1 MIGNKL
7 RRFNPVWF
15 DQYGDWLEYSIKKDG
30 AFCLCCYL
38 FREQV
43 ENDAFVTDGF
53 SSWNKTERLS
63 AHVDDVN
70 SFHNNARKKY
80 DDLMRQDQ
88 SIVHAMHKQSDI
100 TRNEYRIRLNASIS
114 SSRFLLKQG
123 LPFRGHDESE
133 NSDNKGNFLE
143 LVKYTAEQNDVVSKV
158 LLKNAPGN
166 SQMVSPT
173 IQKDIVQCFAEQITQ
188 DIIQEIGH
196 DVFGLLVDESSDVS
210 DKEQMA
216 VVFRFVDKNGI
227 VKERFIELIHVKE
240 TSALSL
246 KSAIDSL
253 FAKYGLSLKQIRG
266 QGYDGASNMK
276 GEFNGL
282 RSLISRENRAAYYV
296 HCFAHQL
303 QLVVVAVAKELFDV
317 GNFFDMISLLLN
329 VVGGSCKR
337 KDMIR
342 ESHRIKVNEKINNG
356 EISIG
361 TGLYQDITLQRP
373 GNTRWGSHYKTLL
386 RLVEL
391 FSSVIEVL
399 EHVENDGTDAVKRRQ
414 AYGLLKYFHTFDF
427 VFYLQ
432 LMLLILGLTD
442 NLSMALQRKDQD
454 ILNAIS
460 LVKSTKRQ
468 LQQQRDV
475 GWDLLLDNV
484 SSFCEKHDIE
494 IINMEEDYMDSR
506 RLRKK
511 SSISN
516 LYHYQ
521 IDCFY
526 TVMDFQLREFND
538 RFDEVNSELL
548 ICMATLGPV
557 DSFREFNIPNLVKL
571 AGFYPDDFSFTE
583 QISLRHELSI
593 YFDNLMEDD
602 RFSNLVNLGDLARLM
617 VETKKHLS
625 YPLVYRL
632 LKLALILPVA
642 TATVERCFHQ

>member
-1 MIGNKL
+1 MDKFLKRNFASMSQDRGKASIDNTSNSQVRPSIPEQIDLHDLPSDPADRKKILEYHPNQRDEIRRKYLIRGPCQPRGHDFPKKMIGNKL

-15 DQYGDWLEYSIKKDG
+15 DQYADWLEYSIKKDG

-38 FREQV
+38 FREQIG
-43 ENDAFVTDGF
+43 NDAFVTDGF

-63 AHVDDVN
+63 AHVGDVN
-70 SFHNNARKKY
+70 SFHNNARKKC

-88 SIVHAMHKQSDI
+88 SIVHAMQKQSDI
-100 TRNEYRIRLNASIS
+100 MRNEYRIRLNASIS

-143 LVKYTAEQNDVVSKV
+143 LVKYTAEQNDIVSKV
-158 LLKNAPGN
+158 ILKNAPGN

-173 IQKDIVQCFAEQITQ
+173 IQKDIAQCFAEQITQ

-253 FAKYGLSLKQIRG
+253 FAKYGLSLKQVRG

-282 RSLISRENRAAYYV
+282 RSLISRESRAAYYV

-317 GNFFDMISLLLN
+317 GNFFDMISLLLS

-342 ESHRIKVNEKINNG
+342 ESHRIKVNEEINNG
-356 EISIG
+356 EISTG
-361 TGLYQDITLQRP
+361 TGLNQDITLQRP

-391 FSSVIEVL
+391 FSSIIEVL
-399 EHVENDGTDAVKRRQ
+399 EYVENDGTDTVKRRQ

-468 LQQQRDV
+468 LQQQRDA
-475 GWDLLLDNV
+475 GWNLLLDNV
-484 SSFCEKHDIE
+484 SSFCEKHNIE
-494 IINMEEDYMDSR
+494 IINMEEDYVGSR

-511 SSISN
+511 PSISN
-516 LYHYQ
+516 LHHYQ

-538 RFDEVNSELL
+538 RFDEMTSV
-548 ICMATLGPV
+548 
-557 DSFREFNIPNLVKL
+557 FRSKYL
-571 AGFYPDDFSFTE
+571 
-583 QISLRHELSI
+583 
-593 YFDNLMEDD
+593 FDMN
-602 RFSNLVNLGDLARLM
+602 
-617 VETKKHLS
+617 
-625 YPLVYRL
+625 
-632 LKLALILPVA
+632 
-642 TATVERCFHQ
+642 

>member
-1 MIGNKL
+1 MNLSFTIPFLSTKRKTTAICSL
-7 RRFNPVWF
+7 SETSLDSSTSNP
-15 DQYGDWLEYSIKKDG
+15 
-30 AFCLCCYL
+30 
-38 FREQV
+38 
-43 ENDAFVTDGF
+43 NT
-53 SSWNKTERLS
+53 SW
-63 AHVDDVN
+63 
-70 SFHNNARKKY
+70 
-80 DDLMRQDQ
+80 
-88 SIVHAMHKQSDI
+88 
-100 TRNEYRIRLNASIS
+100 
-114 SSRFLLKQG
+114 
-123 LPFRGHDESE
+123 
-133 NSDNKGNFLE
+133 
-143 LVKYTAEQNDVVSKV
+143 
-158 LLKNAPGN
+158 
-166 SQMVSPT
+166 
-173 IQKDIVQCFAEQITQ
+173 
-188 DIIQEIGH
+188 
-196 DVFGLLVDESSDVS
+196 
-210 DKEQMA
+210 A

-253 FAKYGLSLKQIRG
+253 FAKYGLSLKQVRG

-282 RSLISRENRAAYYV
+282 RSLISRESRAAYYV

-317 GNFFDMISLLLN
+317 GNFFDMISLLLS

-342 ESHRIKVNEKINNG
+342 ESHRIKVNEEINNG
-356 EISIG
+356 EISTG
-361 TGLYQDITLQRP
+361 TGLNQDITLQRP

-391 FSSVIEVL
+391 FSSIIEVL
-399 EHVENDGTDAVKRRQ
+399 EYVENDGTDTVKRRQ

-468 LQQQRDV
+468 LQQQRDA
-475 GWDLLLDNV
+475 GWNLLLDNV
-484 SSFCEKHDIE
+484 SSFCEKHNIE
-494 IINMEEDYMDSR
+494 IINMEEDYVGSR

-511 SSISN
+511 PSISN
-516 LYHYQ
+516 LHHYQ

-538 RFDEVNSELL
+538 RFDEMTSV
-548 ICMATLGPV
+548 
-557 DSFREFNIPNLVKL
+557 FRSKYL
-571 AGFYPDDFSFTE
+571 
-583 QISLRHELSI
+583 
-593 YFDNLMEDD
+593 FDMN
-602 RFSNLVNLGDLARLM
+602 
-617 VETKKHLS
+617 
-625 YPLVYRL
+625 
-632 LKLALILPVA
+632 
-642 TATVERCFHQ
+642 